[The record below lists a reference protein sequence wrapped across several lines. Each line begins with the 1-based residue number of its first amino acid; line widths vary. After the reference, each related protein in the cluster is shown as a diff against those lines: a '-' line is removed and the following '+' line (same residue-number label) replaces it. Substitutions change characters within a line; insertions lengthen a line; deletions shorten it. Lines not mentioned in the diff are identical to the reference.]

1 MTTNPTLSYAPLV
14 VANPVIPNGNGASGG
29 NAGMAKQVGWQ
40 VQYSDQS
47 IKGAFKVN
55 PAYAAD
61 FVSGRHKA
69 SAVSAGDNEPQQVTN
84 KVTSQALATANSPN
98 AWKDRTAPK
107 DSDAI
112 KFGLWPSQGQ
122 EKRTPAPRPWAKKFI
137 PPLALFNDASQWVNI
152 LMFNRPGDRH
162 GNGNSDPPLKA
173 QYFTPPPIEVNNLAA
188 GTLNSQLQLGMMA
201 IQTQQLTITA
211 SNFFGGS

>member
-1 MTTNPTLSYAPLV
+1 MALSYAPLV
-14 VANPVIPNGNGASGG
+14 VANPVIPNGSGASGG
-29 NAGMAKQVGWQ
+29 NAGLRKVVGWSE
-40 VQYSDQS
+40 QYSDQS
-47 IKGAFKVN
+47 IRGAFKVN

-69 SAVSAGDNEPQQVTN
+69 SAVMAGDNEPLEVKN
-84 KVTSQALATANSPN
+84 RVVSQALATANSPN
-98 AWKDRTAPK
+98 AWKNRNAPK
-107 DSDAI
+107 DSDAV
-112 KFGLWPSQGQ
+112 KFGYSPSQGQ

-152 LMFNRPGDRH
+152 LMFNRPGDRY
-162 GNGNSDPPLKA
+162 GNGNSDPPLRA
-173 QYFTPPPIEVNNLAA
+173 QYFTPPPKEVNNLAA
-188 GTLNSQLQLGMMA
+188 GTMNAQLQLGSLA